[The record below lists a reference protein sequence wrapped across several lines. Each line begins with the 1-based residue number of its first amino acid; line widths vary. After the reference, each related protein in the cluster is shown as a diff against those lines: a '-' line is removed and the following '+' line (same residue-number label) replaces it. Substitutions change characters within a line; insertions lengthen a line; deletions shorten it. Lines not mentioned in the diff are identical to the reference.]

1 MKLSVAVIAG
11 GPSVEAEVSRRSA
24 RGVVQALQGAG
35 HEATVLELDEKL
47 PAILTQSQFEVAFP
61 VTHGPMGED
70 GCLQGALEV
79 LGLPYV
85 GSGVLASAAA
95 AHKPTARRLFQAA
108 GLPVASAV
116 ELRADDPIVDVVRQ
130 AREVLGERVV
140 IKPAAGGSG
149 LGVTRIDQPSPLE
162 RWVQA
167 VEAALANDEG
177 VLIEEFCAGLEVTC
191 GVLEVTG
198 KAIALPPTQIEA
210 QAAEW
215 YDFKSRYGSGGS
227 VHRCPAP
234 FSEERLQFI
243 QELAVAAHRALGAR
257 DLSRV
262 DCVVGESRV
271 TLLELNTLPGMTPT
285 SLYPEAAAVHGV
297 PFPQLCDQLVRTAV
311 GRIRRVPT
319 AVALP
324 E

>member
-24 RGVVQALQGAG
+24 RGVAQALEAAG
-35 HEATVLELDEKL
+35 HEARILELDERL
-47 PAILTQSQFEVAFP
+47 PAVLTESRPRVVFP

-108 GLPVASAV
+108 LLPVAAAV
-116 ELRADDPIVDVVRQ
+116 ELRAGDVVVDVVRQ
-130 AREVLGERVV
+130 ARERLGERVV

-149 LGVTRIDQPSPLE
+149 LGVTRIEQPAPLE

-167 VEAALANDEG
+167 VEAAFENDEG
-177 VLIEEFCAGLEVTC
+177 VLIEQFHAGFEVTC
-191 GVLEVTG
+191 GVLEVAG
-198 KAIALPPTQIEA
+198 KARALPPTQIEA
-210 QAAEW
+210 QAGDW

-227 VHRCPAP
+227 LHRCPAP
-234 FSEERLQFI
+234 FSEERLRYI
-243 QELAVAAHRALGAR
+243 QELALSAHRALGAR

-262 DCVVGESRV
+262 DCVVSESRV

-297 PFPQLCDQLVRTAV
+297 PFPELCDQLVRTAV
-311 GRIRRVPT
+311 GRLRRVPA

>member
-24 RGVVQALQGAG
+24 RGVAQALQASD
-35 HEATVLELDEKL
+35 HSVTVYELDAHL
-47 PAILTQSQFEVAFP
+47 PARLAERRPDVVFP

-108 GLPVASAV
+108 GVPVA
-116 ELRADDPIVDVVRQ
+116 RALEVRVGEDLADGVRQ
-130 AREVLGERVV
+130 AREALGELVV

-149 LGVTRIDQPSPLE
+149 LGITRIEQPTPIESWVRALE
-162 RWVQA
+162 R
-167 VEAALANDEG
+167 ALENDEG
-177 VLIEEFCAGLEVTC
+177 ALIEEFHVGLEVTC
-191 GVLEVTG
+191 GVLELDGNAV
-198 KAIALPPTQIEA
+198 ALPPTQIEA
-210 QAAEW
+210 RAADW

-227 VHRCPAP
+227 IHHCPAP
-234 FSEERLQFI
+234 LPEEQLRRI
-243 QELAVAAHRALGAR
+243 QQLALAAHRAVGAR

-262 DCVVGESRV
+262 DCIVSDSRV
-271 TLLELNTLPGMTPT
+271 TVLELNTLPGMTPT

-297 PFPQLCDQLVRTAV
+297 TFAELCDRLVRTAL
-311 GRIRRVPT
+311 GRLRRVPT